1 MSEELTLDS
10 FRPLIE
16 AEKERYRVA
25 ADFLNAQ
32 NRARGFLR
40 DVRARQKEEQ
50 RKLSEML
57 SDLKAEEQRLRQKV
71 RAEATARA
79 KATATPRTD
88 TTTGARL
95 AVLPG
100 EMAAIGALITE
111 RRMTDEERAKWT
123 ETVMYLREL
132 EDVFEQAR
140 RAANKELVKW
150 KTYFFEA
157 VNYPKCGANYDIS
170 SLISEGYALNKDAD

>member
-1 MSEELTLDS
+1 MTISEELTLDS

-16 AEKERYRVA
+16 AEKERCRA
-25 ADFLNAQ
+25 SADFLNAQ
-32 NRARGFLR
+32 NRAR
-40 DVRARQKEEQ
+40 QKDEQ

-57 SDLKAEEQRLRQKV
+57 SDLKAEEPRLRRKV

-88 TTTGARL
+88 TATGARL
-95 AVLPG
+95 AVLLD
-100 EMAAIGALITE
+100 EMAAIEALIAE

-123 ETVMYLREL
+123 ETAMYLREL

-140 RAANKELVKW
+140 RAAKKELVKW
-150 KTYFFEA
+150 KTYFSRRST
-157 VNYPKCGANYDIS
+157 I
-170 SLISEGYALNKDAD
+170 

>member
-16 AEKERYRVA
+16 AEKERYRAA

-32 NRARGFLR
+32 NSARSFLR
-40 DVRARQKEEQ
+40 DIRARQNEEQ
-50 RKLSEML
+50 QKLSEML

-88 TTTGARL
+88 TTIGARL
-95 AVLPG
+95 AVLPD
-100 EMAAIGALITE
+100 EMAAIEALIAE
-111 RRMTDEERAKWT
+111 RRMTDDEREKWT

-150 KTYFFEA
+150 KNLFR
-157 VNYPKCGANYDIS
+157 G
-170 SLISEGYALNKDAD
+170 